1 MEKRLDMSET
11 GVIVLEAVVI
21 TLSVI
26 FILGLLA
33 NYIRK
38 RIKGL
43 PTGDCAC
50 CHKSTKKLL
59 KEYHKC
65 YCNKK

>member
-1 MEKRLDMSET
+1 MGET
-11 GVIVLEAVVI
+11 AALILEILVIIATIIFLVAIVI
-21 TLSVI
+21 NHI
-26 FILGLLA
+26 
-33 NYIRK
+33 YRK
-38 RIKGL
+38 VKGL

-65 YCNKK
+65 CCSDKK